1 MTVELQGVDKFQARL
16 AKLRDGEA
24 AVERAAV
31 VAGCIVMLDAC
42 KAAAPGSIK
51 QECGFYVR
59 RNSDRT
65 IGQVGLMKFPRRG
78 DGQNG
83 PHGIYLEHGTKYIAA
98 RRFIRSALQASRAR
112 AEVAMRQAAQRKIKQ
127 TVGN

>member
-1 MTVELQGVDKFQARL
+1 MTVELRGADKFQERL

-24 AVERAAV
+24 SIERATV
-31 VAGCIVMLDAC
+31 VAGCIVMSDAS

-59 RNSDRT
+59 RNGDRAV
-65 IGQVGLMKFPRRG
+65 GKVGLMKFPRRG

-83 PHGIYLEHGTKYIAA
+83 PHGIYLEHGTKYITA

-127 TVGN
+127 TAGS